1 MNIDVR
7 HERMTEDGRRQA
19 DRSAANGGYAGI
31 YNDKGYGIANIDRLA
46 RIDGEGDLGF
56 VHDHIEDNEHPRAHA
71 TTDEQWRSLISL
83 IDAAPEM
90 LSVLRNILADLGC
103 GEGLSAA
110 EADVMRGS
118 ILAVIAAAEPPRKVK
133 HTVWVTVAVDVETT
147 PGEASK
153 PGNVSMAAIE
163 AVRDGEGD
171 IVRDEIVET
180 N

>member
-7 HERMTEDGRRQA
+7 HERMTEDGRREA

-46 RIDGEGDLGF
+46 RIDGDGDLGF
-56 VHDHIEDNEHPRAHA
+56 VHDHIEDNESPRAHA
-71 TTDEQWRSLISL
+71 TTDEQWKSLISL
-83 IDAAPEM
+83 IDAAPAM

-118 ILAVIAAAEPPRKVK
+118 ILAVIAKAEPPQIVRRRVR
-133 HTVWVTVAVDVETT
+133 VAVEVCVDVDAHATDESAHRLAV
-147 PGEASK
+147 E
-153 PGNVSMAAIE
+153 M
-163 AVRDGEGD
+163 VRDGEGQVVSHD
-171 IVRDEIVET
+171 LIS
-180 N
+180 